1 MRGEELPINELCGG
15 HVELPPHARRRVHHG
30 FVLRVLR
37 GITSACAEKSPAG
50 MKPKPPMW
58 NYLRMRGEELSP
70 ASSAPICLE
79 LPPHARRRELV
90 PHFYA
95 GTFGITSACAE
106 KSVPGGSFHHNSGNY
121 LRMRGEES
129 GSRLSLGR
137 AGELPPHA
145 RRRACRLPRHA

>member
-1 MRGEELPINELCGG
+1 MRGEEPFKQRDIRAGLELPPHARRRAVLTETTVREIGITSACAEKSTAVSLMRNRPRNYLRMRGEELPINELCGG
-15 HVELPPHARRRVHHG
+15 HV
-30 FVLRVLR
+30 
-37 GITSACAEKSPAG
+37 
-50 MKPKPPMW
+50 
-58 NYLRMRGEELSP
+58 
-70 ASSAPICLE
+70 E